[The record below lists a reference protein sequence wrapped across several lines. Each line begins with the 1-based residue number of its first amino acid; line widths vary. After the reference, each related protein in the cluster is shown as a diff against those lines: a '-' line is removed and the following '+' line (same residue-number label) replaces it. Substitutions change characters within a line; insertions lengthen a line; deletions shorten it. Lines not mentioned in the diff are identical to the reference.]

1 MYEIRTAFLA
11 RTTYVE
17 SLAKHRDDAT
27 DEVTDAG
34 HVVCRDCRSRFPVK
48 SFIPVD
54 PLHVQCPF
62 CLYVFFME
70 TSLRRML

>member
-1 MYEIRTAFLA
+1 LSEIRTAALV

-17 SLAKHRDDAT
+17 SIAKQSDEATDAT
-27 DEVTDAG
+27 
-34 HVVCRDCRSRFPVK
+34 HLVCRDCRSEFPVK

-62 CLYVFFME
+62 CLYVFFLD
-70 TSLRRML
+70 TPLRRMI